1 MIDPLFCNLG
11 CRFCDGL
18 NWIFTCNAR
27 GKLSFVDC
35 SLLVLTQ
42 RNRMH
47 SCIISLIFILLQA
60 VIFPCVCYLSIL
72 HERLTK
78 LQVRIW
84 SLPSRYCLHMNT
96 FISLYDILGADCYFF
111 N

>member
-1 MIDPLFCNLG
+1 MQMIDPLFCNLG

-27 GKLSFVDC
+27 GKLSLIRR
-35 SLLVLTQ
+35 LLALGI
-42 RNRMH
+42 NAKKPHAFMH
-47 SCIISLIFILLQA
+47 HFSLIFILLQA

-96 FISLYDILGADCYFF
+96 FISLYGILGAD
-111 N
+111 